1 MTPFQVKLVATL
13 RKMPNHQGSVMELAY
28 RLKSNAAAITSSSR
42 ALAKGGTVVVWRHG
56 EDRWAS
62 LCVSLSRNTNE
73 QGQL

>member
-1 MTPFQVKLVATL
+1 
-13 RKMPNHQGSVMELAY
+13 MELAY